1 MLNAPHTRSAHRSL
15 DNLWSRFPSGT
26 RPFLPPPRRLSL
38 KRRRPCPCLA
48 RPPQVLRW
56 TRSQRLKA
64 AGQPSECVLDL
75 DRIIIPVHQ
84 GLHWVCAVID
94 LANRCFIYYDSMGV
108 RSYDSRAGS

>member
-1 MLNAPHTRSAHRSL
+1 M
-15 DNLWSRFPSGT
+15 
-26 RPFLPPPRRLSL
+26 
-38 KRRRPCPCLA
+38 
-48 RPPQVLRW
+48 
-56 TRSQRLKA
+56 
-64 AGQPSECVLDL
+64 LDL